1 MIKLYYEIFGP
12 NFINNVAF
20 VFTRWKMSSFAK
32 LERSTNGES
41 ED

>member
-1 MIKLYYEIFGP
+1 MIKIYYEIFGP

-20 VFTRWKMSSFAK
+20 VFTHWAMSEYAEY
-32 LERSTNGES
+32 ERTKNGES